1 MTARIASLMRVDTA
15 FLTNSWVQST
25 KQSRTGRAERMTA
38 MKTDFKIGDHV
49 FLSKDTARA
58 WGHDE
63 KWVQRYGNRVYT
75 VTRVGSAETMRSI
88 YAHCVLDG
96 IPGLLLPANELNEV
110 NEYNFKRLQ
119 TWQPDAEDSK
129 TVGSAINHP
138 DHYNHG
144 IEAID
149 FIESH
154 ELNFN
159 RGNAVKYITRAG
171 LKDKGKEVEDLEKA
185 VWYLQHEIARLKKEG

>member
-1 MTARIASLMRVDTA
+1 
-15 FLTNSWVQST
+15 
-25 KQSRTGRAERMTA
+25 

-88 YAHCVLDG
+88 YAHCVLGG
-96 IPGLLLPANELNEV
+96 IPDLLLPANELNEV

-119 TWQPDAEDSK
+119 SWRPDTEDK
-129 TVGSAINHP
+129 KPTGSAINHP

-144 IEAID
+144 IEVID

-185 VWYLQHEIARLKKEG
+185 KWYVDRELERVKKEKNHEAHV

>member
-1 MTARIASLMRVDTA
+1 
-15 FLTNSWVQST
+15 
-25 KQSRTGRAERMTA
+25 

-63 KWVQRYGNRVYT
+63 KFVQRYGNRVYT

-96 IPGLLLPANELNEV
+96 VPDLLLPANELNEV
-110 NEYNFKRLQ
+110 NEY
-119 TWQPDAEDSK
+119 
-129 TVGSAINHP
+129 
-138 DHYNHG
+138 
-144 IEAID
+144 
-149 FIESH
+149 
-154 ELNFN
+154 NFN

-171 LKDKGKEVEDLEKA
+171 LKDKGKEAEDLEKA
-185 VWYLQHEIARLKKEG
+185 KWYVDRELKRVKKEKNHEA

>member
-1 MTARIASLMRVDTA
+1 
-15 FLTNSWVQST
+15 
-25 KQSRTGRAERMTA
+25 
-38 MKTDFKIGDHV
+38 MKTDFKIGDYV

-58 WGHDE
+58 WGHGE
-63 KWVQRYGNRVYT
+63 KFVQRYGNRVYT
-75 VTRVGSAETMRSI
+75 ITRVVSAETMRSI
-88 YAHCVLDG
+88 YAYCVLDG
-96 IPGLLLPANELNEV
+96 IPDLLLPANELNEV

-119 TWQPDAEDSK
+119 TWQPDAKNKK
-129 TVGSAINHP
+129 TVGHAINHP

-144 IEAID
+144 IEVID

-159 RGNAVKYITRAG
+159 RGNAIKYITRAG
-171 LKDKGKEVEDLEKA
+171 LKDKDKEVEDLEKA

>member
-1 MTARIASLMRVDTA
+1 
-15 FLTNSWVQST
+15 
-25 KQSRTGRAERMTA
+25 

-96 IPGLLLPANELNEV
+96 IPDLLLPANELNEV

-119 TWQPDAEDSK
+119 KCGVACPKQQKAA
-129 TVGSAINHP
+129 GSAINHP
-138 DHYNHG
+138 AHYNHG
-144 IEAID
+144 IEVID
-149 FIESH
+149 YIESH
-154 ELNFN
+154 NLNFN
-159 RGNAVKYITRAG
+159 RGNAVKYLTRAG
-171 LKDKGKEVEDLEKA
+171 LKDKDKEVEDLEKA
-185 VWYLQHEIARLKKEG
+185 KWYVDRELERVKKGKNHEA